1 MISSTLFL
9 MLFIRRTH
17 SNLYNSVDGSVSISV
32 LRWNSV
38 IQDNKFKYEFLKRQ
52 LNYKLRD
59 DPNYAMDYL
68 MKKYGELFPNS
79 QNELQ

>member
-1 MISSTLFL
+1 
-9 MLFIRRTH
+9 
-17 SNLYNSVDGSVSISV
+17 VDGSVSISV